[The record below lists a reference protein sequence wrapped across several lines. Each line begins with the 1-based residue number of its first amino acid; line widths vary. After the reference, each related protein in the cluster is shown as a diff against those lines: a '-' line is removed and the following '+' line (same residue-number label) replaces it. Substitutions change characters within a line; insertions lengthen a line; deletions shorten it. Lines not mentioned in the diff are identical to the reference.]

1 MLEVRGTRVF
11 HLLQLSST
19 LLLKECWHQP
29 ELLTYILREP
39 PEIGQKVGLLDVR
52 GFLSTG
58 VVQSGVESA
67 RRVERAGLIQR
78 PKTAEDVFTKSGS
91 TVNVGRAWKTI
102 VQAHTKGQHILGQ
115 RWSDMFEVE
124 VEQSQDFGLG

>member
-29 ELLTYILREP
+29 ERLTYILREP
-39 PEIGQKVGLLDVR
+39 LEIGQKVGLLDVR

-67 RRVERAGLIQR
+67 RRVERVGLI
-78 PKTAEDVFTKSGS
+78 
-91 TVNVGRAWKTI
+91 
-102 VQAHTKGQHILGQ
+102 
-115 RWSDMFEVE
+115 
-124 VEQSQDFGLG
+124 